1 MRKARSCSTSHAGN
15 RRVADIDSVIAA
27 EHGTGLGVELLIVE
41 VILAQ
46 DLTGGILTF
55 EVDDQAGQRLG
66 ADILECQADGDLT
79 GRVTLQQFD
88 THELHRTSG
97 GIVVGAGLRHQ
108 GKILIHSYTYS
119 LLLRVGLGVGRLG
132 RMRGFGLFGRLHRCG
147 RIRRRCYRL
156 GGLAPAQVIR
166 RQGPAFHQRFE
177 FLTADLFALHKNAC
191 YLVQLV
197 HVLGQGAA
205 GGLIGL
211 IHNVADL
218 VVDLGRDSLRVALA
232 LAEVTSQEG
241 LAGVTAVDDRPIRS
255 EKP

>member
-1 MRKARSCSTSHAGN
+1 MRQN
-15 RRVADIDSVIAA
+15 P
-27 EHGTGLGVELLIVE
+27 
-41 VILAQ
+41 AQ
-46 DLTGGILTF
+46 VL
-55 EVDDQAGQRLG
+55 QAGR
-66 ADILECQADGDLT
+66 
-79 GRVTLQQFD
+79 
-88 THELHRTSG
+88 
-97 GIVVGAGLRHQ
+97 
-108 GKILIHSYTYS
+108 
-119 LLLRVGLGVGRLG
+119 
-132 RMRGFGLFGRLHRCG
+132 
-147 RIRRRCYRL
+147 
-156 GGLAPAQVIR
+156 LAPAQVIR